1 MHMMLPTTEPLHR
14 PTVRLTKRGDAA
26 VAIIRLAD
34 QLLALDAESR
44 VWCLELL
51 QEVVDEAATVA

>member
-1 MHMMLPTTEPLHR
+1 MMLPTTEPLHR